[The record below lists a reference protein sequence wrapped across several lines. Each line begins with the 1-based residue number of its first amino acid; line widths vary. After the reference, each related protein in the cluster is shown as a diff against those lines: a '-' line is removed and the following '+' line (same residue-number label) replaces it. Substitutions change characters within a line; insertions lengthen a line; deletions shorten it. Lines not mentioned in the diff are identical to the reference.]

1 MKSFAIA
8 LPILLF
14 MSIIGSNAL
23 PSSNSLLTKERRESY
38 QACIRLRAKAP
49 NFNLK
54 CEKLIENIHSK
65 EVEMEDANSN
75 GVKILSTD
83 VARTRKV
90 NKIEEIKLRNLI
102 KKLTNQNK
110 LRKD

>member
-23 PSSNSLLTKERRESY
+23 PSSNSLLNKERRESY

-54 CEKLIENIHSK
+54 CENLIENIHSK